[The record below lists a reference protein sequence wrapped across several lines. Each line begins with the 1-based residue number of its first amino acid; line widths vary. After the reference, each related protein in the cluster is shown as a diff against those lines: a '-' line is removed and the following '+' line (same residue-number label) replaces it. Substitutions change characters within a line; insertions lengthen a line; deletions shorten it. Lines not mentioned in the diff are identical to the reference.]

1 MGTVATILKWIVR
14 VENGGLLNIAFEKVS
29 TTITSETEFDVSKDL
44 MGKTI
49 DFAKRALMLKEIPLP
64 ILKEIPESL
73 GGGKAGVDDAHSHP
87 NREPVLFFI
96 TIGVFLAVVILQFAS
111 CCCLGC
117 GIKKSKKNR
126 KTKNYGSFGR
136 KGEEEILENLIT
148 EESPET
154 HSKRRIHRIVY
165 LIVLALGVT
174 FLAASVILT
183 IIYFSSTAL
192 VVNYL
197 ETKPEKPSEEI
208 PLTLPDGLR
217 ITREHMAKFFNRGIT
232 MGKKQTSDSIDALL
246 RKINGEMSSQI
257 NMTVD
262 NILIHL
268 EVGQVLQK
276 GKETLANVDKFKVY
290 TSKIASNIKTVK
302 IEITDLRDS
311 MKITK
316 QEFDDAYRTSPN
328 CQAPGQC
335 DQLKKETNK
344 IICPIEP
351 DAINTDS
358 TDQLITH
365 LNTMQMDLQN
375 QMNDIEKAI
384 ADIHG
389 STENIVDSVQK
400 QINLDSTMKPIDQF
414 WDDANKMSKDIMK
427 NLDDTIGTVEEE
439 LPKYLKFIRIGFYI
453 LGGVFIFMLIIAAL
467 IAVHLIFRA
476 LTGHIFSSS
485 KFNDAPKIKKDI
497 CGQGPICCCSI
508 LFIPIL
514 LMLAIITAVLLFSMT
529 LVSGE
534 GCIYVVRESAISK
547 ADFVM
552 NGYIAHLWKSMME
565 GDGLGDA
572 GEFLNLKS
580 PRNILYALNNVCARS
595 TVEHGVGL
603 LRSVGYDNLVDVEK
617 LVESNQ
623 VADGINQGR
632 ESLIDQIKQLDVPSQ
647 LPRADEL
654 DNMQKQLNEAFDKV
668 DIKELLKISHPDQLN
683 IMEFKNLHSNLK
695 TALAS
700 DPTFIKPI
708 DSLEGV
714 IQQMEKLKKSLTD
727 THEAMKKSET
737 HVEDMKKVVA
747 ETITVLKIT
756 ISKANDEQELL
767 GKVAGEYDVM
777 TNYIIEFIKNYG
789 DKLFMRLTQVLL
801 PCQDAHIAYAAV
813 TKVSCGDSGGIS
825 LLLGLVYVLALNVL
839 FIALVYI
846 TLFNLAY
853 AQARLIHLV
862 NC

>member
-1 MGTVATILKWIVR
+1 MGLQFSLMGTVATILKWIVR

-117 GIKKSKKNR
+117 GIKK
-126 KTKNYGSFGR
+126 
-136 KGEEEILENLIT
+136 EEILENLIT

-485 KFNDAPKIKKDI
+485 KFN
-497 CGQGPICCCSI
+497 
-508 LFIPIL
+508 
-514 LMLAIITAVLLFSMT
+514 
-529 LVSGE
+529 GE